1 MKFTQSRIIYTKR
14 NSTDFRVKFINNLKE
29 SLNDF
34 DFRTKVEGTAI
45 EFNKAFRS
53 VPSVGTKRDPFKIL
67 RTGRI
72 IVTVKS
78 NNLLESDINFA
89 EIEDIRLSEDKS
101 NL

>member
-1 MKFTQSRIIYTKR
+1 LKFTKSRIIYTKR
-14 NSTDFRVKFINNLKE
+14 NSKDFRVDFLKNLNQT
-29 SLNDF
+29 LNDF

-78 NNLLESDINFA
+78 NNLLEPDINFA

-101 NL
+101 NS